1 MLLIVEKRLGKII
14 FISSILFFL
23 QGHESAMYA
32 VFVCVC
38 VCVRVRV
45 RVRVCFF
52 KPNVNACPRDQGC
65 TLRDQVNNFL
75 TYC

>member
-38 VCVRVRV
+38 ACVCVRVRV
-45 RVRVCFF
+45 CVF

>member
-1 MLLIVEKRLGKII
+1 MLLIVEKRLDKII

-38 VCVRVRV
+38 VRACVRVCVFSNLTLTPV
-45 RVRVCFF
+45 RGIKAVLWEIKSIIF
-52 KPNVNACPRDQGC
+52 
-65 TLRDQVNNFL
+65 
-75 TYC
+75 

>member
-32 VFVCVC
+32 VFVCVRMC
-38 VCVRVRV
+38 VCVRACVRAC
-45 RVRVCFF
+45 VCF
-52 KPNVNACPRDQGC
+52 Q
-65 TLRDQVNNFL
+65 T
-75 TYC
+75 